1 VSVSGTRVA
10 RRVQAGVGVCALEK
24 RKPATGRGWAQDNG
38 SADSN
43 RRVATAVQ
51 EVRCGIGGVGEAAV
65 AVEVEVKGRMCSVM

>member
-1 VSVSGTRVA
+1 MSVSGTRVA

-24 RKPATGRGWAQDNG
+24 RKCNGPCGWAQNNG

-51 EVRCGIGGVGEAAV
+51 EVKYGIGG
-65 AVEVEVKGRMCSVM
+65 M